1 MPTLTRFART
11 VLIAVAVVVGAMV
24 ALANLVE
31 PRTRTIV
38 EPIDSRII
46 RDAGR
51 PATAAPGGAD

>member
-1 MPTLTRFART
+1 MLVPMPTLTRYLRH
-11 VLIAVAVVVGAMV
+11 VIVVAGLAYGIVF

-31 PRTRTIV
+31 PRTRQIS

-51 PATAAPGGAD
+51 AEPAV